1 MDRRCRL
8 KWQKEISHQETMV
21 YVIVVERK
29 DICKCKILLL
39 KTISFFFLIN
49 LVLRIVDTEDHRRPV
64 PIPAPGMGLRF

>member
-29 DICKCKILLL
+29 DIL
-39 KTISFFFLIN
+39 
-49 LVLRIVDTEDHRRPV
+49 LRIVDTEDHRRPV